1 MSTIGFLHTS
11 PVHVSTFDDLTSRIS
26 PVVAAVHV
34 VDESLLKL
42 ARASGPEAALGGVRD
57 RIDQLAERGARVVVC
72 TCSTIGDVAERAAT
86 EVPTLRVDRPMARR
100 AVSLGA
106 RIGVVA
112 ALESTLVPTKAL
124 VEQEAAAAGAQP
136 SIELVVVDGA
146 WTDFEADDMV
156 GYLHK
161 ITDSA
166 RALAESVDVIVLAQ
180 ASMAA
185 AVEHLE
191 DLAVPVLSSPG
202 SAVRYAVDLL

>member
-1 MSTIGFLHTS
+1 M
-11 PVHVSTFDDLTSRIS
+11 
-26 PVVAAVHV
+26 VAAVHV
-34 VDESLLKL
+34 VDESLLEL

-57 RIDQLAERGARVVVC
+57 RIDQLGERGARVVVC

-86 EVPTLRVDRPMARR
+86 KVPTLRVDRPMARR
-100 AVSLGA
+100 AVALGA

-124 VEQEAAAAGAQP
+124 VEEEAAAAGEQP
-136 SIELVVVDGA
+136 AIELVVVDGA

-156 GYLHK
+156 GYLQR
-161 ITDSA
+161 IADSA
-166 RALAESVDVIVLAQ
+166 RALADRVDVIVLAQ

-185 AVEHLE
+185 AVGHLE

-202 SAVRYAVDLL
+202 LAVRHAVDML